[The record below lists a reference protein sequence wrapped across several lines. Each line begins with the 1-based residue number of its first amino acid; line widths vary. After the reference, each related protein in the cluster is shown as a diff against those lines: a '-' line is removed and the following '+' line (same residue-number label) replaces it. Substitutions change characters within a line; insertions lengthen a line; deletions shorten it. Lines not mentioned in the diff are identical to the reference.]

1 MIYFDNSATTKPYE
15 EVLQAFEQ
23 VNREFFGNPSSLHIL
38 GGRAEQLLTT
48 AREQIAQLA
57 GAHANEIYFTS
68 GGSESNNLAI
78 KGTALMHR
86 SRGNHI
92 ITTSVEHP
100 SVREACEQLRTIG
113 FEITYIDVDQ
123 NGRVSADDVISAI
136 TDKTILVSVIHVNN
150 EVGTIQPVQEI
161 GRRLKDFPKVLFHVD
176 NVQGAC
182 KVPLDI
188 YGSNIDFCTF
198 SAHKFHGL
206 KGNGF
211 LFIKKGIKI
220 YPLISGGNQEQ
231 NVRSGTENTGG
242 IVAMA
247 KAFRMAEDKRKSSSD
262 SLLDIRDFIMNQLR
276 EIPNLVINTPKD
288 GAAPHIVNVSAVGLK
303 GEVIVHALAEQGIF
317 ISTTSAC
324 SSKDK
329 TPSGTL
335 KAMGMS
341 EEKAIGAIRI
351 SLSHNSTMEEAE
363 QMVEL
368 LKQVLNR
375 LKKIMRRNK

>member
-15 EVLQAFEQ
+15 EVLQAFAQ
-23 VNREFFGNPSSLHIL
+23 VNRDFFGNPSSLHAL
-38 GGRAEQLLTT
+38 GGRAEQLLKT

-57 GAHANEIYFTS
+57 RVHANEIYFTS

-86 SRGNHI
+86 GRGNHI

-100 SVREACEQLRTIG
+100 SVQEACEQLRMLG

-123 NGRVSADDVISAI
+123 NGHVSADDVIRAI
-136 TDKTILVSVIHVNN
+136 TDKTILVSMIHVNN
-150 EVGTIQPVQEI
+150 EVGTIQPVEEV

-188 YGSNIDFCTF
+188 YRSNIDFCTF

-206 KGNGF
+206 KGSGF
-211 LFIKKGIKI
+211 LFVKKGVKI
-220 YPLISGGNQEQ
+220 FPLISGGNQEK
-231 NVRSGTENTGG
+231 NLRSGTENTGG

-247 KAFRMAEDKRKSSSD
+247 KAFRMAEDKRR
-262 SLLDIRDFIMNQLR
+262 SLSENLLELRNYIMNQL
-276 EIPNLVINTPKD
+276 EEVPGLVIHTPRD
-288 GAAPHIVNVSAVGLK
+288 NAAPHIVNVSAVGLK
-303 GEVIVHALAEQGIF
+303 GEVIVHALEEQGIF

-335 KAMGMS
+335 KAMGVS
-341 EEKAIGAIRI
+341 EEEAAGAVRI
-351 SLSHNSTMEEAE
+351 SLSYDNTPEEAE
-363 QMVEL
+363 KMVHA
-368 LKQVLNR
+368 LKQVIDRLN
-375 LKKIMRRNK
+375 KVMRRNK

>member
-15 EVLQAFEQ
+15 EVLQAFVQ
-23 VNREFFGNPSSLHIL
+23 VNKEFFGNPSSLHAL
-38 GGRAEQLLTT
+38 GGKSEQLLTT

-57 GAHANEIYFTS
+57 GVHSNEIIFTS
-68 GGSESNNLAI
+68 GGSEGNNLAI

-100 SVREACEQLRTIG
+100 AVTEACEQLRMLG
-113 FEITYIDVDQ
+113 FDITYIDVDKD
-123 NGRVSADDVISAI
+123 GRVSSDDMIRAV
-136 TDKTILVSVIHVNN
+136 TDKTILVSMIHVNN
-150 EVGTIQPVQEI
+150 EVGTIQPVEEV

-176 NVQGAC
+176 NVQGAS

-188 YGSNIDFCTF
+188 YRSNIDLCTF

-206 KGNGF
+206 KGSGF
-211 LFIKKGIKI
+211 LFVKKGVKI
-220 YPLISGGNQEQ
+220 APLISGGNQEKSL
-231 NVRSGTENTGG
+231 RSGTENTGG

-247 KAFRMAEDKRKSSSD
+247 KAFRIAENKRKSNME
-262 SLLDIRDFIMNQLR
+262 SLLEIKKYIIHQL
-276 EIPNLVINTPKD
+276 EEVPGLVINTPRD
-288 GAAPHIVNVSAVGLK
+288 HAAPHIVNVSAVGLK

-335 KAMGMS
+335 RAMGVP
-341 EEKAIGAIRI
+341 EEEATGAIRI
-351 SLSHNSTMEEAE
+351 SLSYENTLEEAE
-363 QMVEL
+363 KMVHAF
-368 LKQVLNR
+368 KQVLDR
-375 LKKIMRRNK
+375 LNKVMRRNK

>member
-15 EVLQAFEQ
+15 EVLQAFVQ
-23 VNREFFGNPSSLHIL
+23 VNRDFFGNPSSLHAL

-57 GAHANEIYFTS
+57 GVHSNEIYFTS

-100 SVREACEQLRTIG
+100 SVRDACEQLRTLG
-113 FEITYIDVDQ
+113 FDITYIDVDKD
-123 NGRVSADDVISAI
+123 GRVSPDDVIRAI
-136 TDKTILVSVIHVNN
+136 TDKTILVSMIHVNN
-150 EVGTIQPVQEI
+150 EVGTIQPIQEI
-161 GRRLKDFPKVLFHVD
+161 GSRLKNFPKVLFHVD

-182 KVPLDI
+182 KVPLNI
-188 YGSNIDFCTF
+188 YGSHIDFCTF

-211 LFIKKGIKI
+211 LFVKNGVKI
-220 YPLISGGNQEQ
+220 APLISGGNQEQ
-231 NVRSGTENTGG
+231 KVRSGTENTGG

-247 KAFRMAEDKRKSSSD
+247 KAFRMAEDKRKANTEN
-262 SLLDIRDFIMNQLR
+262 LMEIRNFIIDQL
-276 EIPNLVINTPKD
+276 EKMPNLVIHTPKEHS
-288 GAAPHIVNVSAVGLK
+288 APHIVNVSAVGLK
-303 GEVIVHALAEQGIF
+303 GEVIVHALAEQGIY

-335 KAMGMS
+335 TAMGVPD
-341 EEKAIGAIRI
+341 EETTGAIRI
-351 SLSHNSTMEEAE
+351 SLSHENTLEEAG
-363 QMVEL
+363 QMVQS
-368 LKQVLNR
+368 LKQVMDRLN
-375 LKKIMRRNK
+375 KVMRRNK